1 MKNHNLTSE
10 KIMLGP
16 KVILGWGSLIWD
28 PRELAVYENDWIY
41 DGPILPI
48 EFARISSDGRLTLV
62 ITENGT
68 EVKTFAAISNIYTNL
83 DDMIENLRK
92 REKCKKEHI
101 GYYIKETDTFYPED
115 FKFKENIRSWA
126 IHHKITITL
135 WTNLPEKWEYEN
147 EEKQIIKISP
157 EERIDYLK
165 NLTGEKRIETEKYI
179 RKTPVAINTKY
190 RELIEKELNWIGY
203 NEPIN
208 VKKKEKLFFSK
219 ASGSGIISCNKC
231 FYSESILGFIHGYD
245 FSNGKRCGTEGFQCQ
260 TCGKFH
266 TIKSYEHE
274 NYVLKNCDC
283 GGNISRKE
291 FIFCPKCKSDD
302 IEYQNKYLT

>member
-48 EFARISSDGRLTLV
+48 EFARISNDGRLTLV

-101 GYYIKETDTFYPED
+101 GYYIKETNTFYPED

-157 EERIDYLK
+157 VERIDYLK
-165 NLTGEKRIETEKYI
+165 NLIGEKRNDAEKYI
-179 RKTPVAINTKY
+179 RKTPLVINTKY
-190 RELIEKELNWIGY
+190 RELIEKELNWTGY

-208 VKKKEKLFFSK
+208 IKIKEKLTFSK
-219 ASGSGIISCNKC
+219 ISGSVKISCNKC
-231 FYSESILGFIHGYD
+231 FHSKSILGFIHGYD

-260 TCGKFH
+260 TCGKLH
-266 TIKSYEHE
+266 KIQSYEHE
-274 NYVLKNCDC
+274 NYVLMNCDC
-283 GGNISRKE
+283 GGKLSRKNV
-291 FIFCPKCKSDD
+291 IFCPKCKSED